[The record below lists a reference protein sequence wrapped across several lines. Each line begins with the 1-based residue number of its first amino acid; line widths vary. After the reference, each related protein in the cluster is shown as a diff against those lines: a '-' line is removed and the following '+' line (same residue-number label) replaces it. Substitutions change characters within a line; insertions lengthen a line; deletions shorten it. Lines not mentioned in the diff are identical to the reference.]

1 MTLNLG
7 WFSSGRDESAR
18 VLLSRILSKKEEGM
32 LDISI
37 KFVFCNWEE
46 DEEPQHP
53 DYGQR
58 QKFFQLVRELGI
70 PLITLS
76 WKRFRDTLTSGK
88 KDEWRAAYGK
98 KMRTLIN
105 SNFFDLGILAGY
117 NLWVDSDTCARFDLL
132 NLHPAL
138 PGGPSGSKQEV
149 IHRII
154 ATGSDRHGA
163 MMHLRKPDREEG
175 PALTFCSFSLSTPE
189 YKKLWQEQD
198 AKIGKLTVD
207 LLPKDEIEAGPL
219 FRRMRADGEK
229 RELPLV
235 TFTIKLFADGSV
247 TVRNGKLYEE
257 GRPLS
262 GPYDLTPAVDE
273 AIARGEF

>member
-1 MTLNLG
+1 MLRLG
-7 WFSSGRDESAR
+7 WFSSGRDEAAR
-18 VLLSRILSKKEEGM
+18 NILSTVIRKKEEGV
-32 LDISI
+32 LDASVA
-37 KFVFCNWEE
+37 FVFCNWDE

-53 DYGQR
+53 DYVER
-58 QKFFQLVRELGI
+58 KKFFELVHGHGI

-76 WKRFRDTLTSGK
+76 WKRFRAEMKGGT
-88 KDEWRAAYGK
+88 KDEWRAAYGE
-98 KMRTLIN
+98 KMRTLICGN
-105 SNFFDLGILAGY
+105 PFELGVLAGY
-117 NLWVDSDTCARFDLL
+117 ALGMDSDTCTRFDLL

-198 AKIGKLTVD
+198 AKIGKLSVD

-219 FRRMRADGEK
+219 FKRMRADGEK

-262 GPYDLTPAVDE
+262 GPYDLTLAVDE